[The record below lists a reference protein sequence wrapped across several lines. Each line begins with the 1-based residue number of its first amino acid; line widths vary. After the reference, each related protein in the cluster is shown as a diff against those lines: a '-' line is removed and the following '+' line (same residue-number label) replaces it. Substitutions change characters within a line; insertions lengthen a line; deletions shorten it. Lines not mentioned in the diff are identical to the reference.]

1 MESSLA
7 IAYLGLGSNLGD
19 RAGNITKAIALLQDK
34 GIPLL
39 KTSTIIETDPVGG
52 PPQPKFLNAVV
63 KIETRLSPVELL
75 NQCQGIE
82 KELGRVRGAV
92 NGPRTIDLDILLY
105 DRLTVDTPQLKI
117 PHPRMLERD
126 FVMNPLK
133 EIEPDLLEGIPPCGS
148 SGLSSPFSG

>member
-1 MESSLA
+1 M
-7 IAYLGLGSNLGD
+7 GD
-19 RAGNITKAIALLQDK
+19 RAGTIKKAVTLLQEE
-34 GIPLL
+34 GISLL
-39 KTSTIIETDPVGG
+39 KMSTIIETDPVGTVLQG
-52 PPQPKFLNAVV
+52 KFLNAAIKVR
-63 KIETRLSPVELL
+63 TQLSPEMLL
-75 NQCQGIE
+75 SLCQSIE
-82 KELGRVRGAV
+82 RQLGRVRGAV

-133 EIEPDLLEGIPPCGS
+133 EIEPDLLEGIPPCRS